1 MTTTIYAAPDCH
13 QITVRCSLPVATKAD
28 STYAS
33 LPIGTAGMEALGVA
47 PLAFA
52 AQHGD
57 AADRTGA
64 ALAHDL
70 LKELLALHGRPEADA
85 HRAVCDKPKTFRKLG
100 DGAAAGFATVIV
112 DVLATSVTKMPKLEV
127 AE

>member
-1 MTTTIYAAPDCH
+1 MTNTIYTAPDCH

-28 STYAS
+28 GTSAS
-33 LPIGTAGMEALGVA
+33 LPIGTAGLEALGVA
-47 PLAFA
+47 PLAIA

-70 LKELLALHGRPEADA
+70 QLLALRGRAQTHA
-85 HRAVCDKPKTFRKLG
+85 YSAVCDKLKAFCELG
-100 DGAAAGFATVIV
+100 DNAAGSFATVIFG
-112 DVLATSVTKMPKLEV
+112 VLMAGAANLPKLGV
-127 AE
+127 A